1 MSDIAFHTKSDGTR
15 LAYQHIP
22 ADPQKNNQ
30 AEKTPG
36 FLFLAGHNSDMF
48 GSKAE
53 ALMHWAAE
61 TGIAFT
67 RMDYFGHGQSDGD
80 TLDGTITRWTDDA
93 LEILDVVTSG
103 PQILVGSSLGGWIM
117 LNLAMQRQAQI
128 KGLIGIAAAP
138 DFTERLIWDALDE
151 DERQGFTETGFLAVD
166 NPYSDEDVVYPY
178 PLITDGRNNLRLT
191 QPIMF
196 DGPVILHQGLADE
209 EVPWQTALDIS
220 AALSSDDVQLN
231 LVKSAG
237 HRFSEPNQLE
247 MIISSAKKILRRL
260 SD

>member
-1 MSDIAFHTKSDGTR
+1 MR
-15 LAYQHIP
+15 
-22 ADPQKNNQ
+22 
-30 AEKTPG
+30 
-36 FLFLAGHNSDMF
+36 
-48 GSKAE
+48 
-53 ALMHWAAE
+53 
-61 TGIAFT
+61 
-67 RMDYFGHGQSDGD
+67 
-80 TLDGTITRWTDDA
+80 
-93 LEILDVVTSG
+93 V
-103 PQILVGSSLGGWIM
+103 
-117 LNLAMQRQAQI
+117 
-128 KGLIGIAAAP
+128 
-138 DFTERLIWDALDE
+138 ALDE

-196 DGPVILHQGLADE
+196 DGPVMLHQGLADE